1 MASFRIELTD
11 HQGSR
16 SYGQFSGATVIG
28 AEKEFCQI
36 ALPNMG
42 LEKRHVDIRPTQVH
56 NQVILG
62 PCTRDGGVFL
72 WREGQW
78 WPVEQPCPVLHGES
92 FRLNTTEGATFTVL
106 GPGASPSSTVS
117 ERTDKEGMSVGARI
131 LSIGGGVLALVMIGG
146 LAASLTGHDPLVAAK
161 NIGSSVTRIL
171 RSDKPKKPTIQFIAD
186 REFTRN
192 SKGDP
197 RTEMDRWTQISGNNN
212 YRSAKI
218 HSFEQLKFVKQ
229 KYGIETVVNLAMDSM
244 SEQQDS
250 ARGCG
255 GIRKLCEPKWARELG
270 LRYETAYLGNKPPEE
285 SDWEKI
291 QDLLREG
298 NTLVHCTHG
307 VDRTGAVVGKW
318 QHIVNDDLSEQ
329 EVLDYTYSFGGQ
341 WRLPG
346 DPNRFLRAW
355 MIEDIR

>member
-1 MASFRIELTD
+1 MASFRIQLSD
-11 HQGSR
+11 HRGSR
-16 SYGQFSGATVIG
+16 SYGPFSGATVIG

-36 ALPNMG
+36 VLPNMG
-42 LEKRHVDIRPTQVH
+42 LEKRHVDVRPTQVH
-56 NQVILG
+56 NQVILA
-62 PCTRDGGVFL
+62 PCTRDGKIFL
-72 WREGQW
+72 WRQGQW
-78 WPVEQPCPVLHGES
+78 WPVEQPCAVAHGES
-92 FRLNTTEGATFTVL
+92 FRLNHVDGATFQVV
-106 GPGASPSSTVS
+106 GAESFQAATGTGVA
-117 ERTDKEGMSVGARI
+117 KEGTGGLGAAPR
-131 LSIGGGVLALVMIGG
+131 VLALGAALLILLLIGG
-146 LAASLTGHDPLVAAK
+146 LAVWMGGHDELVPAATK
-161 NIGSSVTRIL
+161 KVKRFVD
-171 RSDKPKKPTIQFIAD
+171 RKPKKRTIEFIENRQFQ
-186 REFTRN
+186 RN

-197 RTEMDRWTQISGNNN
+197 RTEMDRWTQISGDNN

-250 ARGCG
+250 ARSCG
-255 GIRKLCEPKWARELG
+255 GIRKLCEPIWARELG

-285 SDWEKI
+285 SDWEMI

-346 DPNRFLRAW
+346 DPNRYLRAW
-355 MIEDIR
+355 MVEDIR